1 MSIADE
7 DDGSKEGFMKGVKQL
22 VSLFRLGS
30 MLTISF
36 GLRGTSNS
44 LRCRTLNQ
52 TRGRK
57 QGACLSSRS
66 SKALLPAN
74 TLL

>member
-44 LRCRTLNQ
+44 LRCRMINE
-52 TRGRK
+52 TRRMK
-57 QGACLSSRS
+57 QGACLSFRS
-66 SKALLPAN
+66 SKALPPAN
-74 TLL
+74 ILL